1 MAIKCALTEPQV
13 DFVYKLTKSA
23 IEEKLNTEQPF
34 DISSYMNYLY
44 ERVKKSNGSERA
56 AQFLAEAP
64 KVMEKVIQTNF
75 TNNLENFVDIGKI
88 TELKLKFSQEDA
100 AIDNVISYFEGANK
114 VDVEQNKLALKNSK
128 DSTPLDNNPKFDG
141 TVRLLADTVLS
152 GTLPAFKT
160 VTRGEQKFDEPDV
173 ERIIINRNLESI
185 INSVD
190 LQDGVLKDFTYQ
202 DRVIK
207 LKAVNLFEFTRI
219 NLDSGMSNMSK
230 LDSTTRR
237 EIARSITL
245 KRRGQSKPGVTQVSD
260 MAIILVTDENGNPL
274 SFDSAGNIVEDTDSE
289 GKFVFQFMRNIKK
302 TKGGYSIKDIYGLEE
317 RLETPSKIAS
327 IRAKANASKS
337 QEEHL
342 KDVMSELDFYYKVK
356 SNALVKD
363 VMLDFVGMTP
373 GVNASLKS
381 KDYNLAA
388 LLENK
393 VIGLKNLR
401 QLKFLK
407 RKELGFRKG
416 TTLIPINGQL
426 YYLDRNRLPENIA
439 GQIVDVMLN
448 PSIDFTTKS
457 DFYNQFI
464 PENGTTRLSYSM
476 RRHKIIPN
484 TKDDSFGV
492 QIYTKVGDEKLFEIG
507 GWETVNG
514 KTNFLQD
521 QLKIDESGV
530 YYYENGEYKLAE
542 GAKLEEYKS
551 NFFDAL
557 VRAYTGKGAGAT
569 FMAYSALKVKN
580 PDSFTQYIDGK
591 FPTSNYFDFIL
602 SKPSKVTIAPSQND
616 LYNKQLIFKE
626 PNEASRTFK
635 DKGIDV
641 PTSNPQSSEVKSKPI
656 TPKQNKKDTDSFND
670 LLDASDDLFERASSI
685 KNDKVTKEDIKRAN
699 EWWNSDI
706 GKEFQKVISLN
717 QVANIVNSDAY
728 ATFATSATRLMS
740 PDILGTITINKSKGT
755 MVDVYHEAFHA
766 FTQLYLTREEKKQ
779 LYGAVMNYTNKN
791 GNKPYE
797 TRSPREI
804 EEILAEDFRSF
815 MKNKDVKAKTPL
827 IKRIFRK
834 ILKMLQALLG
844 KINPPSVKAAQLDVM
859 SIPMVKEL
867 YENLGGLSKNSP
879 QFLNKY
885 QASLDNARFFY
896 LERGIT
902 YADKFGNEKVRR
914 AATTKQEGDD
924 VVSAMDSIISSAVD
938 DIYKSK
944 AKGTD
949 NPNLKGVTIGALLNP
964 KVRGRLYKHIY
975 DKLNSQLSKLSTQ
988 YTKSTGGT
996 LISKINTFEEL
1007 EKAKVGVIKQ
1017 SNGKNKYILLRS
1029 QIDNFENLNP
1039 NIKFGERAKG
1049 ETYYAIDIVGDFFTH
1064 KTIKDENG
1072 KGFADIIVV
1081 GSVEDAELQY
1091 DNFVQGGAKSYKDGT
1106 LELKNVEEKE
1116 ETPEE
1121 ATLYDNIRILQ
1132 TALQQ
1137 YGDPFF
1143 FEKGENPTGTI
1154 AYHIKNSD
1162 FEISRAKYFVE
1173 SESEK
1178 EDIVTEDELEDGSLQ
1193 SIDPEFFDNKKSLL
1207 DLADNEVVYIL
1218 KSLHEVSKNGQESL
1232 DRFGIQK
1239 RADFR
1244 KTWNIVSK
1252 TIGGVQ
1258 NRLEAYNILKKEAK
1272 TFPVLNQLIESKL
1285 PSPIGLTN
1293 SYAYDVS
1300 ASFWHTFARPSAKFW
1315 QLSVYERPAVT
1326 AGGPVQLNFQVVES
1340 TPSVNK
1346 IMLNF
1351 ESFFKMGYSPFIGNQ
1366 KDTEMPIL
1374 LISSLLGDLGMGQLK
1389 QSDYR
1394 KFLSALGIRL
1404 DNTAKITEE
1413 LNENYTSEIKDLFE
1427 FTKEITNLLTLENTE
1442 LAVQQRVLINKFLT
1456 NPIDVIRNKDS
1467 IFEGKKIKLL
1477 KNYDNLSELR
1487 IDTALKS
1494 LAALQSKYGFDSPG
1508 ETIKLPDGN
1517 KAYSVV
1523 NHSTTTSIL
1532 NGINSLKDLSQGWK
1546 SDEFTYLS
1554 HFNPA
1559 KNFFTNR
1566 SKYIDS
1572 AFELEDSEG
1581 VRKRKEGISLD
1592 LVSLAGTEYIS
1603 ADNEIGLNTSDLTG
1617 LDKFFQNLNMML
1629 TKGIAEFTRHAE
1641 KKSAYGILPTKKIKV
1656 VLPNGMSAG
1665 INSNLWI
1672 DTDLFEGSRGERV
1685 AIEGFMLDYIAS
1697 EFDRIEFFAQ
1707 KENADVLKTTKG
1719 YNRIIKGEGT
1729 IEEAFKRGDLAGQ
1742 NFTAFEDM
1750 LSEDIQN
1757 DLKKLAND
1765 PEFNGDIKE
1774 YILENRGDLL
1784 NPITK
1789 SLTDYF
1795 NTKTNSVER
1804 NLLNKI
1810 PFEENKDLFGF
1821 LELDEEALAYTNQNV
1836 TSVLKAYEYNK
1847 WITQFEMFNLVNG
1860 DIAQFNHAKKQA
1872 TKRTP
1877 GSTSNGDS
1885 FLFDQYA
1892 QSYINDVWNKNTYQ
1906 SKEFPGTT
1914 PLNFEGHINVGVMDD
1929 PIRVSI
1935 YLSDMRKSWEAG
1947 YKKLKL
1953 SKKERDARLE
1963 ADSKP
1968 YTEMQEADGAAY
1980 LTMDAYRML
1989 KKLGGPKEW
1998 SSEQEALYQDIIN
2011 ERDVDPLKVKEFF
2024 PVYKLHYYGPI
2035 LNAKINTTAMLKF
2048 AVAPIIPSVATPE
2061 TELYKLHEK
2070 MMTDNIQM
2078 MSFSSGSKV
2087 SIMTQNGEFDD
2098 IFQGKQQ
2105 KYVNEDAK
2113 ITINEMHVRYLKDVT
2128 KVPKVLKDY
2137 ITLGTQDR
2145 VISLSTLY
2153 DQGELVEGID
2163 PKVASEYEQAVDNLT
2178 NVYRDELMSKIGYTY
2193 KNGKYQGDVKN
2204 LIALIRNDLS
2214 LKDIP
2219 EQIISML
2226 DVSLNDQLKHDFSI
2240 IPIAE
2245 TIEKII
2251 MNRIS
2256 KALVNQKTKGEKDIQ
2271 VPSTFYNGLW
2281 DSKYA
2286 LDKAIADNIEQQKR
2300 FLGSNTLPSYRL
2312 TKDGIKLAKI
2322 AHPFVGDFVNLLNL
2336 KWKGKNDEKATKI
2349 GTLKRLNELIK
2360 EDDFMEE
2367 HGDKVTIAGPRIP
2380 TDEINLKEAFE
2391 IWHFIDPAAG
2401 NTVVVPTEIVAKAGS
2416 DFDVDALF
2424 FSFPNIKKD
2433 GTLPTDSPTASLSER
2448 KKFAQNE
2455 WIRTSVNIIKQ
2466 PSNYGPLTKPTSTYL
2481 IEDETER
2488 FYNENSVQYDPNKK
2502 NVQEHLADNYY
2513 SASRVFDT
2521 ESDIAIHTELLGGNR
2536 PLGLYAKKK
2545 KQHVLYK
2552 SIGAKLPLTYLVEDL
2567 GYGKTAIERDFVLHF
2582 DHQKTDKGNISLSH
2596 AVNTSGYNIGDIFS
2610 HGLQGI
2616 LDRANN
2622 PFISKAGIVREVI
2635 PVLNRLIESGVN
2647 LQQALAFVNQP
2658 LIADYIIQTIESTGF
2673 VQQTIAPISDSAI
2686 LQALASNLTKDTLEV
2701 LNDAYTYSNQKRVLE
2716 VLDDMTSQKF
2726 DKPLIVTIFGKQYN
2740 YKNIQDFNTRF
2751 NADKSK
2757 IQRIILTDKSEIF
2770 KASFLGDSPSLTPMR
2785 YEHYYISE
2793 YLWNKAYGKKEPT
2806 STELE
2811 SNIKNG
2817 SIDNIEQLA
2826 LLAHYFQIK
2835 DQSSGMEE
2843 LEIYFSPDTAN
2854 LDTLVS
2860 VQNRDDFIERLKNNS
2875 KVDNETLER
2884 MTKDSIISSMY
2895 LSKEYSDV
2903 IKPLFSLRMNENIMA
2918 YTSITLDQE
2927 GRAIRKRFGPGYE
2940 GKTRY
2945 INAFN
2950 NAIIDYIYQNTLSN
2964 MTDEYNLPVSL
2975 PEEYK
2980 GGIKKVTEKEMST
2993 EVPVKVDLSKGLMEV
3008 DLKAL
3013 KRNFTGKFFLSNK
3026 TGRLSY
3032 NSRGLDTFAPE
3043 QNPFD
3048 TFDSFV
3054 HYEIEK
3060 AYLYD
3065 VYSLDEFKNEK
3076 AYETFISKR
3085 ALINTFNRSYIMGN
3099 GKYSYT
3105 RDVLAI
3111 IKKNPTLLDRFPVT
3125 RQLSESFFGKRLME
3139 DGKTAGLSL
3148 LELKDK
3154 DLIDGATANEYYK
3167 NLKQLA
3173 NPAFVKNEEIT
3184 DVFKN
3189 FSLMMFYQQGIGK
3202 SKISFSKVLDGE
3214 AFSSFMNNSAN
3225 TFIAKVFTPQ
3235 NSKNFRKLLN
3245 DIHQNIINMKGYKNY
3260 LKPTSAFLGK
3270 NIEDTELPE
3279 YENDQLKLL
3288 QRQLS
3293 IHQLNGDIELA
3304 TKVVIEMEMLKK
3316 KLKGEGPKTD
3326 IVVSSDAK
3334 DYTGISGGAGGT
3346 DTFMRE
3352 TSKQFGTEFKEFKI
3366 KDYDALTDE
3375 KKKEVEAAY
3384 KQAAKDL
3391 GRKFVPVNGKGG
3403 KLLRRDYLQA
3413 DEADAVFAVGN
3424 IQQPGELGRRGFV
3437 NTTDKAVVDGGTGY
3451 AVQFAITMGKPVFVF
3466 DQRQGYWF
3474 KWVNAAN
3481 GSSFVRTEVPKLTK
3495 RFAAIG
3501 TRQLEEQGKAGILS
3515 LFNNTFSKK
3524 DDTKNPEK
3532 PETPEEKPPQSKSKT
3547 GLTFNKGQLDAI
3559 NKMESFLKGD
3569 DKAFVLIGKAGTGK
3583 TTIMKEVLMRYKDK
3597 NKSATIQVGALSHK
3611 AVKVLEEALGND
3623 PKLNYTK
3630 GTIASILDLILDND
3644 PTSVTY
3650 KKFIKNPYVKQDFK
3664 KRPNLFIIDES
3675 SMVTEKAMEDLFKE
3689 MAPNAKIIFLGDKGQ
3704 LPPIREYVLEDG
3716 DVDKDSPTF
3725 DIENSANLTERVRQG
3740 EESPILPYADKY
3752 WDNSDS
3758 ESPVQDPVTPEER
3771 KTVITTEGNLI
3782 FKDGESAIRIAIDEF
3797 KKSIETDDFNRVK
3810 YIAYRNARR
3819 NAINNFIHKAIHGAA
3834 GNNLYLEKTPLIFME
3849 GYTTLDLKRYKQI
3862 SYDNSSEVVIR
3873 KSLDVEED
3881 EYGVVTTSLLVDDQD
3896 EEGQLNTIK
3905 VVNAN
3910 DPSNVIKHKSVI
3922 NDLWNAFKQTKR
3934 GSRER
3939 KDALETVQ
3947 GYTGRYA
3954 KVDLAYAITSHK
3966 SQGSTYNTA
3975 IVDETDITGIKP
3987 TSNKAKSQAMYTAI
4001 TRAKNNVII
4010 ISNKAKNYE
4019 GEVTLIDA
4027 SERKPSVGPKVN
4039 ASLAEFFNKLDDSQ
4053 KMLIGSLEDLQKQFD
4068 DSARQVGEG
4077 AYTMEMYLE
4086 YLEGKCKL

>member
-1 MAIKCALTEPQV
+1 M
-13 DFVYKLTKSA
+13 
-23 IEEKLNTEQPF
+23 
-34 DISSYMNYLY
+34 
-44 ERVKKSNGSERA
+44 
-56 AQFLAEAP
+56 
-64 KVMEKVIQTNF
+64 
-75 TNNLENFVDIGKI
+75 
-88 TELKLKFSQEDA
+88 
-100 AIDNVISYFEGANK
+100 
-114 VDVEQNKLALKNSK
+114 
-128 DSTPLDNNPKFDG
+128 
-141 TVRLLADTVLS
+141 
-152 GTLPAFKT
+152 
-160 VTRGEQKFDEPDV
+160 
-173 ERIIINRNLESI
+173 
-185 INSVD
+185 
-190 LQDGVLKDFTYQ
+190 
-202 DRVIK
+202 
-207 LKAVNLFEFTRI
+207 
-219 NLDSGMSNMSK
+219 
-230 LDSTTRR
+230 
-237 EIARSITL
+237 
-245 KRRGQSKPGVTQVSD
+245 
-260 MAIILVTDENGNPL
+260 
-274 SFDSAGNIVEDTDSE
+274 
-289 GKFVFQFMRNIKK
+289 
-302 TKGGYSIKDIYGLEE
+302 
-317 RLETPSKIAS
+317 
-327 IRAKANASKS
+327 
-337 QEEHL
+337 
-342 KDVMSELDFYYKVK
+342 
-356 SNALVKD
+356 
-363 VMLDFVGMTP
+363 
-373 GVNASLKS
+373 
-381 KDYNLAA
+381 
-388 LLENK
+388 
-393 VIGLKNLR
+393 
-401 QLKFLK
+401 
-407 RKELGFRKG
+407 
-416 TTLIPINGQL
+416 
-426 YYLDRNRLPENIA
+426 
-439 GQIVDVMLN
+439 
-448 PSIDFTTKS
+448 
-457 DFYNQFI
+457 
-464 PENGTTRLSYSM
+464 
-476 RRHKIIPN
+476 
-484 TKDDSFGV
+484 
-492 QIYTKVGDEKLFEIG
+492 
-507 GWETVNG
+507 
-514 KTNFLQD
+514 
-521 QLKIDESGV
+521 
-530 YYYENGEYKLAE
+530 
-542 GAKLEEYKS
+542 
-551 NFFDAL
+551 
-557 VRAYTGKGAGAT
+557 
-569 FMAYSALKVKN
+569 
-580 PDSFTQYIDGK
+580 
-591 FPTSNYFDFIL
+591 
-602 SKPSKVTIAPSQND
+602 
-616 LYNKQLIFKE
+616 
-626 PNEASRTFK
+626 
-635 DKGIDV
+635 
-641 PTSNPQSSEVKSKPI
+641 
-656 TPKQNKKDTDSFND
+656 
-670 LLDASDDLFERASSI
+670 
-685 KNDKVTKEDIKRAN
+685 
-699 EWWNSDI
+699 
-706 GKEFQKVISLN
+706 
-717 QVANIVNSDAY
+717 
-728 ATFATSATRLMS
+728 
-740 PDILGTITINKSKGT
+740 
-755 MVDVYHEAFHA
+755 
-766 FTQLYLTREEKKQ
+766 
-779 LYGAVMNYTNKN
+779 
-791 GNKPYE
+791 
-797 TRSPREI
+797 
-804 EEILAEDFRSF
+804 
-815 MKNKDVKAKTPL
+815 
-827 IKRIFRK
+827 
-834 ILKMLQALLG
+834 
-844 KINPPSVKAAQLDVM
+844 
-859 SIPMVKEL
+859 
-867 YENLGGLSKNSP
+867 
-879 QFLNKY
+879 
-885 QASLDNARFFY
+885 
-896 LERGIT
+896 
-902 YADKFGNEKVRR
+902 
-914 AATTKQEGDD
+914 
-924 VVSAMDSIISSAVD
+924 
-938 DIYKSK
+938 
-944 AKGTD
+944 
-949 NPNLKGVTIGALLNP
+949 
-964 KVRGRLYKHIY
+964 
-975 DKLNSQLSKLSTQ
+975 
-988 YTKSTGGT
+988 
-996 LISKINTFEEL
+996 
-1007 EKAKVGVIKQ
+1007 
-1017 SNGKNKYILLRS
+1017 
-1029 QIDNFENLNP
+1029 
-1039 NIKFGERAKG
+1039 
-1049 ETYYAIDIVGDFFTH
+1049 
-1064 KTIKDENG
+1064 
-1072 KGFADIIVV
+1072 
-1081 GSVEDAELQY
+1081 
-1091 DNFVQGGAKSYKDGT
+1091 
-1106 LELKNVEEKE
+1106 
-1116 ETPEE
+1116 
-1121 ATLYDNIRILQ
+1121 
-1132 TALQQ
+1132 QQ

-1143 FEKGENPTGTI
+1143 FDKGENPTGTI

-1315 QLSVYERPAVT
+1315 QLSVYERPAAT
-1326 AGGPVQLNFQVVES
+1326 DGGPVQLNFQVVES

-1532 NGINSLKDLSQGWK
+1532 NGINSLKDLSQGWT
-1546 SDEFTYLS
+1546 SNEFTYLS

-1581 VRKRKEGISLD
+1581 IRKRKEGISLD

-1603 ADNEIGLNTSDLTG
+1603 ADNEIGLNTADLTG

-1656 VLPNGMSAG
+1656 VLPNGISAG
-1665 INSNLWI
+1665 TNNNLWI

-1774 YILENRGDLL
+1774 YILENREDLL

-1810 PFEENKDLFGF
+1810 PFKENKDLFGF

-1947 YKKLKL
+1947 YEKLKL

-1968 YTEMQEADGAAY
+1968 YREMQEADGAAY

-2011 ERDVDPLKVKEFF
+2011 KREVDPLKVKEFF

-2087 SIMTQNGEFDD
+2087 GIMTQNGEFDD

-2163 PKVASEYEQAVDNLT
+2163 PKVASEYEQAVNNLT

-2193 KNGKYQGDVKN
+2193 KDGKYQGDVKN

-2214 LKDIP
+2214 LKDVP

-2281 DSKYA
+2281 DSQYA
-2286 LDKAIADNIEQQKR
+2286 LDKAIADNIEEQKR
-2300 FLGSNTLPSYRL
+2300 LLGSNNLPSYRL
-2312 TKDGIKLAKI
+2312 TKNGIKLAKI
-2322 AHPFVGDFVNLLNL
+2322 GHPFVGDFVNLLNL
-2336 KWKGKNDEKATKI
+2336 EYKGKNDEKATKI
-2349 GTLKRLNELIK
+2349 GTLKKLNELIK
-2360 EDDFMEE
+2360 DDDFIEE

-2391 IWHFIDPAAG
+2391 IWHFIDPSAG

-2424 FSFPNIKKD
+2424 FSFPNIKKN

-2481 IEDETER
+2481 IEDETKR
-2488 FYNENSVQYDPNKK
+2488 FYNENSVQYDPNKE
-2502 NVQEHLADNYY
+2502 NVQEHLANNYY

-2567 GYGKTAIERDFVLHF
+2567 GYGKTAIKRDFVLHF

-2817 SIDNIEQLA
+2817 SIDNLEQLA

-2903 IKPLFSLRMNENIMA
+2903 IKPLFSLRMNENIMG

-2980 GGIKKVTEKEMST
+2980 GGIKEVNEEELST
-2993 EVPVKVDLSKGLMEV
+2993 EVPVRVYLDQGLMEV

-3154 DLIDGATANEYYK
+3154 DLIEGATANEYYK

-3316 KLKGEGPKTD
+3316 KLEGEGPKTD
-3326 IVVSSDAK
+3326 ILVSSDAK
-3334 DYTGISGGAGGT
+3334 DYTGISGAAGGT

-3352 TSKQFGTEFKEFKI
+3352 ISKKFGVGKFIEYRP
-3366 KDYDALTDE
+3366 KDYDELTDE
-3375 KKKEVEAAY
+3375 KKAEVEDAY
-3384 KQAAKDL
+3384 KQAVKDL
-3391 GRKFVPVNGKGG
+3391 GRKFIEVNGKGG
-3403 KLLRRDYLQA
+3403 KLVRRDYLQA

-3424 IQQPGELGRRGFV
+3424 IQQPGELGKRGFV
-3437 NTTDKAVVDGGTGY
+3437 NKTDKAVVDGGTGY

-3474 KWVNAAN
+3474 KWINAAN

-3524 DDTKNPEK
+3524 DDTKNLEK
-3532 PETPEEKPPQSKSKT
+3532 PEAPEEKPPQSKSKT
-3547 GLTFNKGQLDAI
+3547 GMTFNKGQLDAI
-3559 NKMESFLKGD
+3559 NKMENFLKGD
-3569 DKAFVLIGKAGTGK
+3569 DQAFTLIGKAGTGK
-3583 TTIMKEVLMRYKDK
+3583 TTIMKEVLMRYRDK

-3623 PKLNYTK
+3623 PKLNYK
-3630 GTIASILDLILDND
+3630 SDTIASILDLILDND

-3664 KRPNLFIIDES
+3664 KRPNLFVIDES

-3689 MAPNAKIIFLGDKGQ
+3689 MEPNAKVIFLGDKGQ

-3716 DVDKDSPTF
+3716 DADKDSPTF
-3725 DIENSANLTERVRQG
+3725 DIENSAVLTERVRQG

-3758 ESPVQDPVTPEER
+3758 ESPVQDPVTPQER
-3771 KTVITTEGNLI
+3771 KSVITTEGTLI
-3782 FKDGESAIRIAIDEF
+3782 FKDGESAVKIAIDEF
-3797 KKSIETDDFNRVK
+3797 KKSMETDDFNRIK

-3819 NAINNFIHKAIHGAA
+3819 NAINKFIHKSLHGAA

-3849 GYTTLDLKRYKQI
+3849 GYSALDLKHYKQI

-3881 EYGVVTTSLLVDDQD
+3881 EYGVVTYSLLVDDQY
-3896 EEGQLNTIK
+3896 EEDQVNTIK

-3934 GSRER
+3934 GSQER
-3939 KDALETVQ
+3939 KAALETVQ
-3947 GYTGRYA
+3947 SYSGRYA

-3975 IVDETDITGIKP
+3975 IVDESDITGVKP

-4027 SERKPSVGPKVN
+4027 SERAPSVGPKVN
-4039 ASLAEFFNKLDDSQ
+4039 ASLAEFYNKLDDSQ

>member
-2433 GTLPTDSPTASLSER
+2433 GTLPTDSPTASLLER